1 MRVLRAFLSHFMGVG
16 LPDTQ
21 GSSDFQGNLA
31 SLLGSH
37 PVSSVFVLAVLGLAC
52 FDPHLMLDPLW
63 LQEDEVARGDPLPTA
78 QGQGQVE
85 QKALRS
91 LQCSGEMLW
100 SLNTLKHK

>member
-37 PVSSVFVLAVLGLAC
+37 PVSSVFGLAVLGLAC
-52 FDPHLMLDPLW
+52 FDPHLVLGLLW
-63 LQEDEVARGDPLPTA
+63 LRGDEVARGDSSPQPRDK
-78 QGQGQVE
+78 GRWNRKSSGPSS
-85 QKALRS
+85 ALGK
-91 LQCSGEMLW
+91 CSGV
-100 SLNTLKHK
+100 